1 MSTESTERRAT
12 NSDATRLF
20 SKTTYTTG
28 ELGCREFTGGCL
40 DRDGYGRFYC
50 QGKTGTRPPSRL
62 RTRLWADST
71 RTGRRS
77 HLQQPRLHPL
87 RTPRSRDPA
96 ENNRRAAERRT
107 PRTHCKNGH
116 EYTESSTYHHDGARY
131 CRICNL
137 LAVKRYE
144 MRQRTKAMSA
154 LRPPPMCEERGF

>member
-28 ELGCREFTGGCL
+28 ELGCREFTAASTETVRAFPLPGENS
-40 DRDGYGRFYC
+40 
-50 QGKTGTRPPSRL
+50 TRPPSRL

-71 RTGRRS
+71 GTGRRS

-87 RTPRSRDPA
+87 RTPRSRNPA

-131 CRICNL
+131 CRIC
-137 LAVKRYE
+137 
-144 MRQRTKAMSA
+144 T
-154 LRPPPMCEERGF
+154 C